1 MLYIQNEKWLAI
13 YTLILHLIFHFS
25 GLQAWTCRRYEFVA
39 DEIKIDKV
47 QKSCRIHGSTIN
59 DMESLDLQNVINA
72 LKQNL
77 NKDSYWTGR
86 SWHSRGNGFFRYR
99 NATLSTSELQS
110 LVELLDSWI
119 CFVVRRNTTRVIPE
133 HCDEFRYFLCKGDG
147 HPPNI
152 KSFPGRKCNTSELQ
166 NTCKMLF
173 GNEMKGVKLRDAEL
187 RGDKKYWTALSVH
200 KFCWNQDANLSA
212 SVNVQW
218 WFSFILRNETSH
230 LVASICITK
239 HKYICELRNGEGTFS
254 SQNITMEQQSLATS
268 MTSSSSPLSSS
279 SSYSSL
285 SSSLLRSSSSL
296 STTKKIINTTPA
308 QLSKTSKTS
317 TVNLSNGF
325 TTPPTS
331 VKSSELA
338 MGVATEQQNLATAMA
353 SSLSSSPTLSL
364 PSSSLSSSL
373 TTTAIKKAATK
384 LLKTA
389 ITSTVKLSKKVKTPS
404 SSEKTWL
411 SVNAMTSSIV
421 DSIEPSSPS
430 LTLKSSKGSN
440 LMGKHQ
446 NEAIEKI
453 NNLNVTNKGSL
464 KDAAEAIQKLFH
476 DLNDTNDGKGTVNVL
491 VATQALESFAFEYAK
506 THLKKN
512 ESIILVEEKYEMKI
526 QRLATNNLDPLVFPV
541 NKTTEQLDEDQVG
554 IALPPEVLKGKD
566 FAIFIIF
573 NDISR
578 FVPELPALELR
589 NRIISAKVYPSPQ
602 GTLQENVTISFGRK
616 KKEKDKSHCVFWN
629 FTIRSAVNGDW
640 SRKGCSL
647 KKSDDNKIICTCN
660 HLTNFAVLMQVVENE
675 VTSKHLVAMEI
686 ITYVGC
692 ALSLTAETLTII
704 AYWTLTDFKQEQVQ
718 IRLNL
723 VVALAAAQLGFLSG
737 IDALEPKGLCIFVA
751 ALIHFFYLVG
761 FAWMFFEGVYLY
773 LMVVKVFNTEIRL
786 RAFYSV
792 AWGCPAGIVVLSL
805 VLAACQ
811 EGGLHSYIH
820 GAFCWVSFSNNL
832 IWTFVAPVLLVCV
845 ANAVLL
851 SLVIREILKM
861 QGGKAP
867 NAEKLRQAAKACV
880 VLSPLLGMTWVFG
893 ILSVT
898 NASLVFQY
906 IFTILNSLQGFF
918 IFLLHVLRNADV
930 RAEFK
935 RKKRMWFEM
944 RGRVAE
950 LHSSVRWTSEAMR
963 SDVFELK
970 DKYSVSSSHLSS
982 RKKDQIVPFQ
992 EPLPSVEC
1000 N

>member
-1 MLYIQNEKWLAI
+1 
-13 YTLILHLIFHFS
+13 
-25 GLQAWTCRRYEFVA
+25 
-39 DEIKIDKV
+39 
-47 QKSCRIHGSTIN
+47 
-59 DMESLDLQNVINA
+59 
-72 LKQNL
+72 
-77 NKDSYWTGR
+77 
-86 SWHSRGNGFFRYR
+86 
-99 NATLSTSELQS
+99 
-110 LVELLDSWI
+110 
-119 CFVVRRNTTRVIPE
+119 
-133 HCDEFRYFLCKGDG
+133 
-147 HPPNI
+147 
-152 KSFPGRKCNTSELQ
+152 
-166 NTCKMLF
+166 
-173 GNEMKGVKLRDAEL
+173 
-187 RGDKKYWTALSVH
+187 
-200 KFCWNQDANLSA
+200 
-212 SVNVQW
+212 
-218 WFSFILRNETSH
+218 
-230 LVASICITK
+230 
-239 HKYICELRNGEGTFS
+239 
-254 SQNITMEQQSLATS
+254 
-268 MTSSSSPLSSS
+268 
-279 SSYSSL
+279 
-285 SSSLLRSSSSL
+285 
-296 STTKKIINTTPA
+296 
-308 QLSKTSKTS
+308 
-317 TVNLSNGF
+317 
-325 TTPPTS
+325 
-331 VKSSELA
+331 
-338 MGVATEQQNLATAMA
+338 
-353 SSLSSSPTLSL
+353 
-364 PSSSLSSSL
+364 
-373 TTTAIKKAATK
+373 
-384 LLKTA
+384 
-389 ITSTVKLSKKVKTPS
+389 
-404 SSEKTWL
+404 
-411 SVNAMTSSIV
+411 
-421 DSIEPSSPS
+421 
-430 LTLKSSKGSN
+430 
-440 LMGKHQ
+440 
-446 NEAIEKI
+446 
-453 NNLNVTNKGSL
+453 
-464 KDAAEAIQKLFH
+464 
-476 DLNDTNDGKGTVNVL
+476 
-491 VATQALESFAFEYAK
+491 
-506 THLKKN
+506 
-512 ESIILVEEKYEMKI
+512 
-526 QRLATNNLDPLVFPV
+526 
-541 NKTTEQLDEDQVG
+541 
-554 IALPPEVLKGKD
+554 
-566 FAIFIIF
+566 
-573 NDISR
+573 
-578 FVPELPALELR
+578 
-589 NRIISAKVYPSPQ
+589 
-602 GTLQENVTISFGRK
+602 
-616 KKEKDKSHCVFWN
+616 
-629 FTIRSAVNGDW
+629 
-640 SRKGCSL
+640 
-647 KKSDDNKIICTCN
+647 
-660 HLTNFAVLMQVVENE
+660 MQVVENE

-906 IFTILNSLQGFF
+906 IFTILNSLQVTYELLLSVAFVAGFF

>member
-1 MLYIQNEKWLAI
+1 MRSQNNM
-13 YTLILHLIFHFS
+13 T
-25 GLQAWTCRRYEFVA
+25 
-39 DEIKIDKV
+39 
-47 QKSCRIHGSTIN
+47 
-59 DMESLDLQNVINA
+59 
-72 LKQNL
+72 
-77 NKDSYWTGR
+77 
-86 SWHSRGNGFFRYR
+86 
-99 NATLSTSELQS
+99 
-110 LVELLDSWI
+110 
-119 CFVVRRNTTRVIPE
+119 
-133 HCDEFRYFLCKGDG
+133 
-147 HPPNI
+147 
-152 KSFPGRKCNTSELQ
+152 
-166 NTCKMLF
+166 
-173 GNEMKGVKLRDAEL
+173 GVKFKDKEDLEKKKANAQLEY
-187 RGDKKYWTALSVH
+187 GKKYWTALSWHSEH

-212 SVNVQW
+212 NVSGTDVHW
-218 WFSFILRNETSH
+218 WFCFLLRLETPH
-230 LVASICITK
+230 LMAESCNTK
-239 HKYICELRNGEGTFS
+239 HKYICELREGEGAIS
-254 SQNITMEQQSLATS
+254 SQNITKEEQSLATGKKL
-268 MTSSSSPLSSS
+268 SSSSLSSS
-279 SSYSSL
+279 SSYSSSS
-285 SSSLLRSSSSL
+285 SSSLLWSSSSL
-296 STTKKIINTTPA
+296 STTNTKINAPA

-331 VKSSELA
+331 VKNSELA
-338 MGVATEQQNLATAMA
+338 MGVTTEQQNLATAMA

-373 TTTAIKKAATK
+373 TTTAIKTAATK

-389 ITSTVKLSKKVKTPS
+389 ITSTVNLSKKLKTPS
-404 SSEKTWL
+404 SSEKTYTWL

-430 LTLKSSKGSN
+430 LALKSSKGSN
-440 LMGKHQ
+440 LMGKYQ

-453 NNLNVTNKGSL
+453 SNLNVSNKGSL
-464 KDAAEAIQKLFH
+464 KDAAVAIQKLFH

-491 VATQALESFAFEYAK
+491 VATQTLESFAVEYAK
-506 THLKKN
+506 THLRKN
-512 ESIILVEEKYEMKI
+512 ESIIVVEENYEMKI

-541 NKTTEQLDEDQVG
+541 NNTTEQLDEDRVG

-566 FAIFIIF
+566 FAIFIIY
-573 NDISR
+573 NDISQ
-578 FVPELPALELR
+578 FVPKLPALELR
-589 NRIISAKVYPSPQ
+589 NRIIAAKVYPSAQ
-602 GTLQENVTISFGRK
+602 GTLQENVTLSFGRN

-629 FTIRSAVNGDW
+629 FTIKSAVNGDW

-647 KKSDDNKIICTCN
+647 VKSDDNKIICTCN

-675 VTSKHLVAMEI
+675 VTSKHLVAMEM
-686 ITYVGC
+686 ITYFGC
-692 ALSLTAETLTII
+692 ALSLTAEALTII

-723 VVALAAAQLGFLSG
+723 VVALAAAQLAFLSG
-737 IDALEPKGLCIFVA
+737 IDALEPKGLCVFVA
-751 ALIHFFYLVG
+751 ALIHYFYLVG

-786 RAFYSV
+786 RALYSV
-792 AWGCPAGIVVLSL
+792 AWGCPVGIVVLSI

-861 QGGKAP
+861 QSGKAP

-880 VLSPLLGMTWVFG
+880 VLAPLLGMTWVFG

-935 RKKRMWFEM
+935 RKKKMWFEM

-950 LHSSVRWTSEAMR
+950 LHSSVRWTSEAIR

-982 RKKDQIVPFQ
+982 RNKDQIVLFQ
-992 EPLPSVEC
+992 EPLPSVEG

>member
-1 MLYIQNEKWLAI
+1 ML
-13 YTLILHLIFHFS
+13 
-25 GLQAWTCRRYEFVA
+25 V
-39 DEIKIDKV
+39 
-47 QKSCRIHGSTIN
+47 SC
-59 DMESLDLQNVINA
+59 
-72 LKQNL
+72 K
-77 NKDSYWTGR
+77 
-86 SWHSRGNGFFRYR
+86 
-99 NATLSTSELQS
+99 AT
-110 LVELLDSWI
+110 
-119 CFVVRRNTTRVIPE
+119 
-133 HCDEFRYFLCKGDG
+133 
-147 HPPNI
+147 PNRCSPSI
-152 KSFPGRKCNTSELQ
+152 KSFSHMKCNASELQ
-166 NTCKMLF
+166 NKCKMRSQ
-173 GNEMKGVKLRDAEL
+173 NNMTGVKFKDKEDLEKKIANAQLEY
-187 RGDKKYWTALSVH
+187 GKKYWTALSWH
-200 KFCWNQDANLSA
+200 SEHNFCWNQNASLPANVSC
-212 SVNVQW
+212 NVHW
-218 WFSFILRNETSH
+218 WFCFILRNEKPH
-230 LVASICITK
+230 LVAERCTTK
-239 HKYICELRNGEGTFS
+239 HKYICEL
-254 SQNITMEQQSLATS
+254 
-268 MTSSSSPLSSS
+268 
-279 SSYSSL
+279 
-285 SSSLLRSSSSL
+285 
-296 STTKKIINTTPA
+296 
-308 QLSKTSKTS
+308 
-317 TVNLSNGF
+317 
-325 TTPPTS
+325 
-331 VKSSELA
+331 KSSER
-338 MGVATEQQNLATAMA
+338 
-353 SSLSSSPTLSL
+353 
-364 PSSSLSSSL
+364 
-373 TTTAIKKAATK
+373 
-384 LLKTA
+384 
-389 ITSTVKLSKKVKTPS
+389 
-404 SSEKTWL
+404 
-411 SVNAMTSSIV
+411 
-421 DSIEPSSPS
+421 
-430 LTLKSSKGSN
+430 SN
-440 LMGKHQ
+440 PMGKFE

-464 KDAAEAIQKLFH
+464 KDAAVAIQKLFH

-491 VATQALESFAFEYAK
+491 VATQTLESFAFEYAK

-512 ESIILVEEKYEMKI
+512 ESIVVVEENYEMKI
-526 QRLATNNLDPLVFPV
+526 QRLATNNPDPLVFPV
-541 NKTTEQLDEDQVG
+541 TNTTQQLDQDRVG

-566 FAIFIIF
+566 FAIFIIY
-573 NDISR
+573 NDISQ

-589 NRIISAKVYPSPQ
+589 NRIIAAKVYPSPQ
-602 GTLQENVTISFGRK
+602 GTLQENVTISFGRN

-629 FTIRSAVNGDW
+629 FTIKSAVNGDW

-647 KKSDDNKIICTCN
+647 EKSDDNKIICTCN

-675 VTSKHLVAMEI
+675 VTSKHLVAMEM

-692 ALSLTAETLTII
+692 ALSLTAEALTII
-704 AYWTLTDFKQEQVQ
+704 AYCTLTDFKQEQVQ

-723 VVALAAAQLGFLSG
+723 VVALAAAQLAFLSG
-737 IDALEPKGLCIFVA
+737 IDALEPKGLCVFVA

-792 AWGCPAGIVVLSL
+792 AWGCPAGIVVLSI

-845 ANAVLL
+845 TNAVLL

-861 QGGKAP
+861 QSGKAP

-906 IFTILNSLQGFF
+906 IFTILNSLQGLF

-935 RKKRMWFEM
+935 RKKKMWFEM

-950 LHSSVRWTSEAMR
+950 LHSSVRWTSEAIR

-982 RKKDQIVPFQ
+982 INKDQIVPFQ